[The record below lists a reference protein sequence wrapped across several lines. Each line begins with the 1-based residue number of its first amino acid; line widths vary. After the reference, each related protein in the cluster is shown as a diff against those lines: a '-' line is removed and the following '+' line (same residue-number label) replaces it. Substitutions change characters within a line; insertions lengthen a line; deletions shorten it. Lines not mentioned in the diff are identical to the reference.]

1 MRDPSLPLEE
11 KVIEITKSELIPSS
25 TENLAGEKVVEVEES
40 KGSYG
45 LPEVEETKGS
55 PMK

>member
-1 MRDPSLPLEE
+1 MPLEE

-25 TENLAGEKVVEVEES
+25 TENLAGDKVVEVEES

-55 PMK
+55 PIK